1 MPGFV
6 GRKSELALLAAA
18 TGWRASWTWPGGQQ
32 VSSGWNGVFTSSGA
46 AVTVTN
52 EPYNASINPGSSVS
66 FGFTASGTAPAS
78 LTVTC

>member
-52 EPYNASINPGSSVS
+52 EPYNGSINPGSSVS